1 MINTDI
7 YSLILTDLGHCP
19 LCTGGKGMTRNVAI
33 VGIGYTGFRPLT
45 PEVSYKELMYEA
57 AVKAYDDAGIDPR
70 RDVDSFVTVAEDF
83 IEGTS
88 IFDEYVP
95 DQLGGL
101 LKPNVTIP
109 GEAIHGLATAYMQI
123 ASDLFD
129 IVAVEAHSKASNML
143 TLPYMAA
150 YAMDPVLNRPLR
162 ANPVFIAGMEMTRYL
177 WATGATREQ
186 CAQVVVKN
194 KRNAL
199 YNPSAAYA
207 AHIELEAVLE
217 SEPISFPLTQQDI
230 SAHADG
236 AIVVVLAAEDVAQSL
251 PNDPIWIRGI
261 GWCNDASSLETRA
274 WGRAIYAEEA
284 GKHAYTMAGIR
295 NPMEEIDFA
304 EIDDGYSYK
313 ELQHLE
319 ALGFCQFGE
328 GGIITEEGIT
338 EPDGYLPVNVSGGS
352 LGCGH
357 LLDASGLRAVAEV
370 VQQLRGEAGAHQL
383 PEVETGL
390 AFGWRG
396 VPTTS
401 GAAVVLS
408 NWEANNGN
416 A

>member
-1 MINTDI
+1 M
-7 YSLILTDLGHCP
+7 S
-19 LCTGGKGMTRNVAI
+19 RNVAI
-33 VGIGYTGFRPLT
+33 VGVGYTSFQPLT
-45 PEVSYKELMYEA
+45 PSISYKELMYEA
-57 AVKAYDDAGIDPR
+57 AVKAYEDAGIDPR

-95 DQLGGL
+95 DQIGGL

-109 GEAIHGLATAYMQI
+109 GEGIHGLATAFMQI
-123 ASDLFD
+123 ASGIVDV
-129 IVAVEAHSKASNML
+129 VAVEAHSKASNVL
-143 TLPYMAA
+143 TLPYITA
-150 YAMDPVLNRPLR
+150 YAMDPVLNRPLG
-162 ANPVFIAGMEMTRYL
+162 ANPVFIAGMEMERYL

-199 YNPSAAYA
+199 YNPAAAYGA
-207 AHIELEAVLE
+207 SLEPGAVLE
-217 SEPISFPLTQQDI
+217 SAMLSYPLSEQDA

-236 AIVVVLAAEDVAQSL
+236 ALVVVLAAEEVAERL
-251 PNDPIWIRGI
+251 GNDPIWIRGL
-261 GWCNDASSLETRA
+261 GWCNDAPSLETRA
-274 WGRAIYAEEA
+274 WGRAIYAEQA
-284 GKHAYTMAGIR
+284 GKMAYKMAGVR

-328 GGIITEEGIT
+328 GGIITEEGVT
-338 EPDGYLPVNVSGGS
+338 EPGGYLPVNVSGGS

-357 LLDASGLRAVAEV
+357 LLDASGLRSVVEV
-370 VQQLRGEAGAHQL
+370 VLQLRGEAGAHQL
-383 PEVETGL
+383 PEVESGL

-401 GAAVVLS
+401 GAAVILS
-408 NWEANNGN
+408 N
-416 A
+416 

>member
-1 MINTDI
+1 M
-7 YSLILTDLGHCP
+7 S
-19 LCTGGKGMTRNVAI
+19 RNVAI

-45 PEVSYKELMYEA
+45 PDISYKELMYEA
-57 AVKAYDDAGIDPR
+57 AVKAYEDAGIEPR

-109 GEAIHGLATAYMQI
+109 GDGIHGLATAYMQI
-123 ASDLFD
+123 ASG
-129 IVAVEAHSKASNML
+129 IVDMVVVEAHSKASNVL
-143 TLPYMAA
+143 TLPYITA
-150 YAMDPVLNRPLR
+150 YAMDPVLNRPLGE
-162 ANPVFIAGMEMTRYL
+162 NPIFIAGLEMNRYL

-199 YNPSAAYA
+199 YNPVAAYGA
-207 AHIELEAVLE
+207 TLEIDDILC
-217 SEPISFPLTQQDI
+217 SEPVAFPLSQQDI

-236 AIVVVLAAEDVAQSL
+236 AIVLVLAAEDLAERL

-261 GWCNDASSLETRA
+261 GWCNDAPSLETRA

-284 GKHAYTMAGIR
+284 GRMAYRMAGIS

-328 GGIITEEGIT
+328 AGILTAEGVT
-338 EPDGYLPVNVSGGS
+338 EPGGYLPVNVSGGS

-383 PEVETGL
+383 PDVETGL

-396 VPTTS
+396 VPSTS
-401 GAAVVLS
+401 GAAVVLT
-408 NWEANNGN
+408 NGGGE
-416 A
+416 

>member
-1 MINTDI
+1 MSRD
-7 YSLILTDLGHCP
+7 
-19 LCTGGKGMTRNVAI
+19 VAI
-33 VGIGYTGFRPLT
+33 VGIGYTSFRPLSA
-45 PEVSYKELMYEA
+45 EVSYKELMYEA
-57 AVKAYDDAGIDPR
+57 AVKAYHDAGVNPR

-109 GEAIHGLATAYMQI
+109 GEGIHGLATAYMQI
-123 ASDLFD
+123 ASGIAD
-129 IVAVEAHSKASNML
+129 VVVVEAHSKASNVL
-143 TLPYMAA
+143 TMPHVTA
-150 YAMDPVLNRPLR
+150 YAMDPVLNRPLA
-162 ANPVFIAGMEMTRYL
+162 ANPVFIAGMEMMRYL
-177 WATGATREQ
+177 WASGATREQ
-186 CAQVVVKN
+186 CAEVVAKN

-199 YNPSAAYA
+199 YNPAAAYGEN
-207 AHIELEAVLE
+207 IEAQDILNAEMIAY
-217 SEPISFPLTQQDI
+217 PLTQNDI
-230 SAHADG
+230 SSHTDG
-236 AIVVVLAAEDVAQSL
+236 AIVAVLAAEDVAWRLSEQ
-251 PNDPIWIRGI
+251 PIWIRGI

-284 GKHAYTMAGIR
+284 GKMAYRMAGIR
-295 NPMEEIDFA
+295 NPMQEIDFA
-304 EIDDGYSYK
+304 EIDDSYSYK

-319 ALGFCQFGE
+319 ALGFCLFGE
-328 GGIITEEGIT
+328 AGVLTQEGVTDVGGI
-338 EPDGYLPVNVSGGS
+338 LPVNVSGGS

-357 LLDASGLRAVAEV
+357 LLDASGLRAVAAV
-370 VQQLRGEAGAHQL
+370 VMQLRGEAGPRQL

-408 NWEANNGN
+408 NEGGES
-416 A
+416 

>member
-1 MINTDI
+1 MHKEAKKM
-7 YSLILTDLGHCP
+7 S
-19 LCTGGKGMTRNVAI
+19 RNVAI

-45 PEVSYKELMYEA
+45 PDISYKELMYEA
-57 AVKAYDDAGIDPR
+57 AVKAYEDAGIEPR

-109 GEAIHGLATAYMQI
+109 GDGIHGLATAFMQI
-123 ASDLFD
+123 ASG
-129 IVAVEAHSKASNML
+129 IVDMVVVEAHSKASNVL
-143 TLPYMAA
+143 TLPYITA
-150 YAMDPVLNRPLR
+150 YAMDPVLNRPLGE
-162 ANPVFIAGMEMTRYL
+162 NPIFIAGLEMNRYL

-199 YNPSAAYA
+199 YNPAAAYGA
-207 AHIELEAVLE
+207 TLEVDDVLC
-217 SEPISFPLTQQDI
+217 SETVAFPLSQQDI

-236 AIVVVLAAEDVAQSL
+236 AIVVVLAAEDLAERL

-261 GWCNDASSLETRA
+261 GWCNDAPSLETRA

-284 GKHAYTMAGIR
+284 GKMAYRMAGIS

-328 GGIITEEGIT
+328 AGILTEEGVT
-338 EPDGYLPVNVSGGS
+338 EPGGYLPVNVSGGS

-383 PEVETGL
+383 PDVETGL

-396 VPTTS
+396 VPSTS

-408 NWEANNGN
+408 NGGGK
-416 A
+416 

>member
-1 MINTDI
+1 
-7 YSLILTDLGHCP
+7 
-19 LCTGGKGMTRNVAI
+19 MTRNVAI

-109 GEAIHGLATAYMQI
+109 GEALHGLATAYMQI
-123 ASDLFD
+123 ASGLFD
-129 IVAVEAHSKASNML
+129 VVAVEAHSKASNVL
-143 TLPYMAA
+143 TLPYITA
-150 YAMDPVLNRPLR
+150 YAMDPVLNRPL
-162 ANPVFIAGMEMTRYL
+162 AVNPVFIAGMEMTRYL

-199 YNPSAAYA
+199 YNPTAAYA
-207 AHIELEAVLE
+207 ASIQPETVLE
-217 SEPISFPLTQQDI
+217 SEPVSFPLTQQDI

-236 AIVVVLAAEDVAQSL
+236 AVVVVLAAEEVAESL
-251 PNDPIWIRGI
+251 PNDPIWVRGI

-274 WGRAIYAEEA
+274 WGRALYAEEA
-284 GKHAYTMAGIR
+284 GKRAYQMAGIR

-328 GGIITEEGIT
+328 GGVITEEGVT

-352 LGCGH
+352 LGGGH
-357 LLDASGLRAVAEV
+357 LLDATGLRAVSEV
-370 VQQLRGEAGAHQL
+370 VLQLRGEAGAHQL

-408 NWEANNGN
+408 N
-416 A
+416 

>member
-1 MINTDI
+1 
-7 YSLILTDLGHCP
+7 
-19 LCTGGKGMTRNVAI
+19 
-33 VGIGYTGFRPLT
+33 
-45 PEVSYKELMYEA
+45 MYAA
-57 AVKAYDDAGIDPR
+57 AVKAYKDAGIDPR
-70 RDVDSFVTVAEDF
+70 RDVGSFVTVAEDF

-95 DQLGGL
+95 DQIGGL

-109 GEAIHGLATAYMQI
+109 GEGIHGLATAYMQI
-123 ASDLFD
+123 ASGLFD
-129 IVAVEAHSKASNML
+129 IVAVEAHSKASNVL
-143 TLPYMAA
+143 TLPYITA
-150 YAMDPVLNRPLR
+150 YAMDPVLNRPLG
-162 ANPVFIAGMEMTRYL
+162 ANPIFIAGMEMMRYL

-186 CAQVVVKN
+186 CAQVVAKN

-199 YNPSAAYA
+199 YNPTAAFGA
-207 AHIELEAVLE
+207 RIEPEDVL
-217 SEPISFPLTQQDI
+217 SDDFISYPLGKQDI

-236 AIVVVLAAEDVAQSL
+236 AIVVVLAAVGVAESL
-251 PNDPIWIRGI
+251 DNEPIWIRGI
-261 GWCNDASSLETRA
+261 GWCNDAPSLETRA

-284 GKHAYTMAGIR
+284 GKMAYKMAGIR

-304 EIDDGYSYK
+304 EIDDAYSYK

-328 GGIITEEGIT
+328 AGAITDEGVT
-338 EPDGYLPVNVSGGS
+338 DVGGYLPVNVSGGS

-357 LLDASGLRAVAEV
+357 LLDASGLRAVTDV
-370 VQQLRGEAGAHQL
+370 VRQLRGEAGPLQL
-383 PEVETGL
+383 PDVETGL

-408 NWEANNGN
+408 N
-416 A
+416 

>member
-1 MINTDI
+1 
-7 YSLILTDLGHCP
+7 
-19 LCTGGKGMTRNVAI
+19 
-33 VGIGYTGFRPLT
+33 
-45 PEVSYKELMYEA
+45 MYEA
-57 AVKAYDDAGIDPR
+57 AVKAYEDAGLDPR
-70 RDVDSFVTVAEDF
+70 RDVQSFVTVAEDF

-95 DQLGGL
+95 DQIGGL

-109 GEAIHGLATAYMQI
+109 GEGIHGLATAYMQI
-123 ASDLFD
+123 ASGLFD
-129 IVAVEAHSKASNML
+129 IVAVEAHSKASNVL
-143 TLPYMAA
+143 TLPYITA

-162 ANPVFIAGMEMTRYL
+162 ANPVFIAGMEMNRYL

-199 YNPSAAYA
+199 YNPTASYGANL
-207 AHIELEAVLE
+207 ELEEVLD
-217 SEPISFPLTQQDI
+217 SEPIAYPLSQQDI

-236 AIVVVLAAEDVAQSL
+236 AIVLVLAAADVAERL
-251 PNDPIWIRGI
+251 TDIPIWIRGL

-284 GKHAYTMAGIR
+284 GKRAYRMAGIR

-304 EIDDGYSYK
+304 EIDDAYSYK

-328 GGIITEEGIT
+328 AGMFTEEGVT
-338 EPDGYLPVNVSGGS
+338 DVSGYLPVNVSGGS
-352 LGCGH
+352 LGNGH
-357 LLDASGLRAVAEV
+357 LLDASGLRAIVDV
-370 VQQLRGEAGAHQL
+370 VLQLRGEAGALQL

-396 VPTTS
+396 VPSTS

-408 NWEANNGN
+408 GPGVRNQGGGER
-416 A
+416 

>member
-1 MINTDI
+1 M
-7 YSLILTDLGHCP
+7 S
-19 LCTGGKGMTRNVAI
+19 RNVAI
-33 VGIGYTGFRPLT
+33 VGIGYTSFRPLT

-57 AVKAYDDAGIDPR
+57 AVKAYEDAGIDPR

-109 GEAIHGLATAYMQI
+109 GEAIHGLATAYMQV
-123 ASDLFD
+123 ASGLFD
-129 IVAVEAHSKASNML
+129 IVAVEAHSKASNVL
-143 TLPYMAA
+143 TLPYITA
-150 YAMDPVLNRPLR
+150 YALDPVLNRPLGV
-162 ANPVFIAGMEMTRYL
+162 NPIFVAGLEMMRYL

-199 YNPSAAYA
+199 YNPAAAYGA
-207 AHIELEAVLE
+207 KLQPADVLDDE
-217 SEPISFPLTQQDI
+217 CISYPLGKQDI

-236 AIVVVLAAEDVAQSL
+236 SIVVVLAAADVAETL

-261 GWCNDASSLETRA
+261 GWCNDAPSLETRA

-284 GKHAYTMAGIR
+284 GRMACRMAGIR

-319 ALGFCQFGE
+319 ALGFCEFGE
-328 GGIITEEGIT
+328 AGIITAEGVT
-338 EPDGYLPVNVSGGS
+338 EPDGYMPVNVSGGS

-357 LLDASGLRAVAEV
+357 LLDASGLRAVAETV
-370 VQQLRGEAGAHQL
+370 LQLRGEAGAHQL

-401 GAAVVLS
+401 GAAVIL
-408 NWEANNGN
+408 NN
-416 A
+416 

>member
-1 MINTDI
+1 
-7 YSLILTDLGHCP
+7 
-19 LCTGGKGMTRNVAI
+19 
-33 VGIGYTGFRPLT
+33 VGIGYTSYRPLS

-57 AVKAYDDAGIDPR
+57 AVKAYEDAGIDPR

-109 GEAIHGLATAYMQI
+109 GEGIHGLATAFMQI
-123 ASDLFD
+123 ASGVADV
-129 IVAVEAHSKASNML
+129 VAVEAHSKASNVL
-143 TLPYMAA
+143 TLPYITA
-150 YAMDPVLNRPLR
+150 YALDPVLNRPLG
-162 ANPVFIAGMEMTRYL
+162 ANPVFVAGLEMTRYL
-177 WATGATREQ
+177 WATGSTREQ

-199 YNPSAAYA
+199 YNPAAAYGA
-207 AHIELEAVLE
+207 SLELDDVLD
-217 SEPISFPLTQQDI
+217 SELIAYPLSQQDI
-230 SAHADG
+230 CSHADG
-236 AIVVVLAAEDVAQSL
+236 AIVLVLAAADVAQGLSQV
-251 PNDPIWIRGI
+251 PVWIRGL

-284 GKHAYTMAGIR
+284 GRMAYKMAGIR
-295 NPMEEIDFA
+295 NPMDEIDFA
-304 EIDDGYSYK
+304 EIDDAYSYK

-319 ALGFCQFGE
+319 ALGFCIFGE
-328 GGIITEEGIT
+328 AGYLAEEGAT
-338 EPDGYLPVNVSGGS
+338 DVGGVLPVNVSGGS

-357 LLDASGLRAVAEV
+357 LLDASGLRAVV
-370 VQQLRGEAGAHQL
+370 DVILQLRGEAGPRQL
-383 PEVETGL
+383 PDVETGL

-401 GAAVVLS
+401 GATVILS
-408 NWEANNGN
+408 NDAQAVPSG
-416 A
+416 

>member
-1 MINTDI
+1 M
-7 YSLILTDLGHCP
+7 S
-19 LCTGGKGMTRNVAI
+19 RNIAI

-45 PEVSYKELMYEA
+45 PDCSYKELMYDA
-57 AVKAYDDAGIDPR
+57 ATKAYEDAGIDPR

-95 DQLGGL
+95 DQIGGL

-109 GEAIHGLATAYMQI
+109 GEGIHGLATAYMQI
-123 ASDLFD
+123 ASGLVD
-129 IVAVEAHSKASNML
+129 VVVVEAHSKASNVL
-143 TLPYMAA
+143 TMPYITA
-150 YAMDPVLNRPLR
+150 YAMDPVLNRPLG
-162 ANPVFIAGMEMTRYL
+162 ANPVFLAGMEMTRYL

-186 CAQVVVKN
+186 CALVVAKN

-199 YNPSAAYA
+199 YNPAAAYGA
-207 AHIELEAVLE
+207 VLEPQDVLE
-217 SEPISFPLTQQDI
+217 SEMISFPLSKQDI

-236 AIVVVLAAEDVAQSL
+236 AIVLVLAAEDVAEGL

-261 GWCNDASSLETRA
+261 GWCNDAPSLETRA
-274 WGRAIYAEEA
+274 WGRAIYAEKA
-284 GKHAYTMAGIR
+284 GRMAYKMAGIR

-319 ALGFCQFGE
+319 ALAFCQFGE
-328 GGIITEEGIT
+328 AGIITAEGVT

-370 VQQLRGEAGAHQL
+370 VLQLRGEAGAHQL
-383 PEVETGL
+383 PDVETGL

-396 VPTTS
+396 VPSTS

-408 NWEANNGN
+408 GPGGRD
-416 A
+416 